1 MARPLLFRRADARL
15 RGRRANPGQGRASV
29 GRIQMKLP
37 VTRDLHDY
45 WDQLKGER
53 RAPDRAD
60 IDPVAIRHILADTFI
75 IEVDVDRRFPLR
87 LCGAR
92 VNALWLD
99 DQKGRLFLSWWKTM
113 HRRAMAEAIREVV
126 DSETPLVADA
136 GRWRGPA
143 NRLNSNFFSCL
154 CAISATDVSAFSGRL
169 HRFSRL
175 RGWDFARSGNS
186 TSSLRGRRPK
196 KLREASDDGLAPRL
210 GRAAGCI
217 RWRM

>member
-1 MARPLLFRRADARL
+1 MQGFG
-15 RGRRANPGQGRASV
+15 GRRVNPGQGRTSV

-45 WDQLKGER
+45 WDRLKGER
-53 RAPDRAD
+53 TAPDRAD

-126 DSETPLVADA
+126 DSETPLVADCRAVAEA
-136 GRWRGPA
+136 GEPA
-143 NRLNSNFFSCL
+143 EFELLLLPLRHFGNRCERVLGSLAPVQPPAWLGL
-154 CAISATDVSAFSGRL
+154 CPIGRL
-169 HRFSRL
+169 DLVAS
-175 RGWDFARSGNS
+175 WTPSEKA
-186 TSSLRGRRPK
+186 PQ
-196 KLREASDDGLAPRL
+196 ASDEARRLGLAERLAASDATLAPR
-210 GRAAGCI
+210 
-217 RWRM
+217 

>member
-1 MARPLLFRRADARL
+1 MQGCG
-15 RGRRANPGQGRASV
+15 GRRVNPGQGRASV

-75 IEVDVDRRFPLR
+75 IEVDVDHRFPLR

-99 DQKGRLFLSWWKTM
+99 DQKGRPFLSWWTTQ
-113 HRRAMAEAIREVV
+113 HRRDMARRFARSST
-126 DSETPLVADA
+126 SETPLVADGRAVAEA
-136 GRWRGPA
+136 GEPA
-143 NRLNSNFFSCL
+143 EFELLLLPLRHFGNRCERVLGSLAPVQPPAWLGL
-154 CAISATDVSAFSGRL
+154 CPIGRL
-169 HRFSRL
+169 DL
-175 RGWDFARSGNS
+175 V
-186 TSSLRGRRPK
+186 
-196 KLREASDDGLAPRL
+196 ASWTPSEKAPRSV
-210 GRAAGCI
+210 G
-217 RWRM
+217 